1 MVPDALSPPNGGKK
15 PKTPPPPPPPPQ
27 SISALRS
34 DAQHLAESIVST
46 ASLSERVS
54 RKVRQL
60 DGAQSRV
67 REALT
72 HIDAAVGR
80 AEAVEGLR
88 KAMASDDYE
97 AAAAAIAAFSDLEER
112 FIVPAVNAAAN
123 AAAAGGASGS
133 AARGDDRAVR
143 EQHEV
148 SFFFRVGVFRLLPP
162 RSSSA
167 SFSFRF
173 LSL

>member
-1 MVPDALSPPNGGKK
+1 MPDALSHPTEKK
-15 PKTPPPPPPPPQ
+15 TQEKTPQ

-34 DAQHLAESIVST
+34 DAQHLAESIAST

-60 DGAQSRV
+60 DAAQSRV

-88 KAMASDDYE
+88 RAMASDDYE

-112 FIVPAVNAAAN
+112 FVVPAGGAG
-123 AAAAGGASGS
+123 GGASGS

-148 SFFFRVGVFRLLPP
+148 SFSIFFVGSYPPASPRRTSSVIRLI
-162 RSSSA
+162 S
-167 SFSFRF
+167 RF
-173 LSL
+173 ISLSL